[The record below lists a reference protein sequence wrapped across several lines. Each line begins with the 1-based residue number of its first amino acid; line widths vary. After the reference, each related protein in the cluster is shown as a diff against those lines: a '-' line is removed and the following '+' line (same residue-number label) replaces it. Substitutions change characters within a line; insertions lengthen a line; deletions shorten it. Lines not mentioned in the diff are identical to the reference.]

1 MHERESMNMKK
12 IISFIKTI
20 ILLIM
25 IGILGYIGTIVYNE
39 ITNTSIVDDVQE
51 FVSNITVSSG
61 GIDESLK
68 TPQILETTAETI
80 SPYDEKIDYSNST
93 VDKYLYNQLN
103 EYSKIIYNAME
114 SNKENMKT
122 GTYEI
127 NLGAEFSSL
136 LSESNGEELLGEYY
150 QSAIE
155 AYTYDNPDVF
165 YIEFSKLYLNIETTV
180 RGNKK
185 TYKVFLNAG
194 NNTDYLTSEFLS
206 KERIDAALNEIGN
219 IKSYF
224 VNNKK
229 TDTYENIKIAHDYLV
244 ESIEYDQTISLPNIY
259 NLYGALINKKS
270 VCEGYAKAFKYLMD
284 SMNIPCIIVSGVATN
299 SEGNTESH
307 AWNYVQLNGIWY
319 AVDCTWDDPILI
331 GPGYLS
337 NFSKYKYFLKG
348 EDEFNKTH
356 IPKGQ
361 FTEGGKV
368 FKYPSLSQTNY

>member
-1 MHERESMNMKK
+1 MKK

>member
-1 MHERESMNMKK
+1 MKK

-25 IGILGYIGTIVYNE
+25 IGILGYIGKIVYNE

-206 KERIDAALNEIGN
+206 KERIDTALNEIGN

-337 NFSKYKYFLKG
+337 NSSKYKYFLKG

>member
-1 MHERESMNMKK
+1 
-12 IISFIKTI
+12 
-20 ILLIM
+20 M

-194 NNTDYLTSEFLS
+194 NNTEIKPL
-206 KERIDAALNEIGN
+206 RRAANYSGGTH
-219 IKSYF
+219 S
-224 VNNKK
+224 
-229 TDTYENIKIAHDYLV
+229 
-244 ESIEYDQTISLPNIY
+244 
-259 NLYGALINKKS
+259 GAFTLQK
-270 VCEGYAKAFKYLMD
+270 
-284 SMNIPCIIVSGVATN
+284 
-299 SEGNTESH
+299 
-307 AWNYVQLNGIWY
+307 
-319 AVDCTWDDPILI
+319 
-331 GPGYLS
+331 
-337 NFSKYKYFLKG
+337 SKYGVCFCRLLNLRCTK
-348 EDEFNKTH
+348 N
-356 IPKGQ
+356 PA
-361 FTEGGKV
+361 GKLLV
-368 FKYPSLSQTNY
+368 HLPDF